1 MPGPET
7 RTFLMIRLLIVDDSA
22 LMRKC
27 LVGLFEKIGD
37 FQVRAARN
45 GVEALTELRSFKPD
59 VITLDI
65 NMPEMDGLTCLSHI
79 MLQSPCPVIMVSSLT
94 TKGAL
99 ATFEALA
106 LGAVDFVAK
115 PDGTMSLN
123 LDTVACELE
132 IKVRSAIGSRV
143 RRATV
148 LPQALKNN
156 LPQALKNNLPQ
167 ALKNDREP
175 AIKPSPART
184 AVAAPGVVVIG
195 VSTGGPQTLE
205 AILPR
210 LPADLP
216 WPVVLAQHMP
226 AAFTRSFAGRLDRMC
241 AVNVVEVSRPTVIV
255 PGTVYIAR
263 GDADMI
269 LVRRPEGITA
279 SPRPASN
286 RYTWHPSVDALASSA
301 LEVFPP
307 TSIIGVLLTGMGS
320 DGAEAMTEIRK
331 RGGKTIAEAEKSC
344 IVFGMPKEL
353 IQRGGASLVMDVDRI
368 ATQIIQWLR

>member
-1 MPGPET
+1 
-7 RTFLMIRLLIVDDSA
+7 MIRLLIVDDSA

-27 LVGLFEKIGD
+27 LVSLFEQTGD
-37 FQVRAARN
+37 FQIRIARN
-45 GVEALTELRSFKPD
+45 GAEALTELKTFKPD

-79 MLQSPCPVIMVSSLT
+79 MAQHPCPVVMVSSLT

-115 PDGTMSLN
+115 PDGTMSLS
-123 LDTVACELE
+123 LDAIARELE

-143 RRATV
+143 QRKSI
-148 LPQALKNN
+148 LPQTLQKE
-156 LPQALKNNLPQ
+156 
-167 ALKNDREP
+167 REP
-175 AIKPSPART
+175 LSKPPPSRALG
-184 AVAAPGVVVIG
+184 AAAGVVVIG

-205 AILPR
+205 GILPR

-226 AAFTRSFAGRLDRMC
+226 ATFTQSFAARLDRMC
-241 AVNVVEVSRPTVIV
+241 AMNVVEVARPTVIV

-263 GDADMI
+263 GDADMT
-269 LVRRPEGITA
+269 LARRPDGIVA

-301 LEVFPP
+301 LEVFPAA
-307 TSIIGVLLTGMGS
+307 SIIGVLLTGMGN
-320 DGAEAMTEIRK
+320 DGAASMTAIHK
-331 RGGKTIAEAEKSC
+331 GGGKTIAESEKSC
-344 IVFGMPKEL
+344 VVFGMPKEL
-353 IQRGGASLVMDVDRI
+353 IQLGGASLVMDVERI
-368 ATQIIQWLR
+368 ATQIVQWLR